1 MADFDMIGYLRGKVP
16 DKMLKPREVSME
28 EEEIILALVEGNLK
42 NSKRS
47 TANYEQGT
55 ATTH

>member
-28 EEEIILALVEGNLK
+28 EEEIILALVEENLK
-42 NSKRS
+42 KLEKEYS
-47 TANYEQGT
+47 EL
-55 ATTH
+55 